1 LPETKVE
8 LMQISTIHALC
19 ADLLRRYAQTAM
31 PRGFL
36 ILDAT
41 GQFLLVYS
49 NRKLLGL
56 GEIVKGHPKDFYDSV
71 LRTYTLRASGF
82 PEMEYPHLVNER

>member
-1 LPETKVE
+1 
-8 LMQISTIHALC
+8 
-19 ADLLRRYAQTAM
+19 M
-31 PRGFL
+31 PHGFH

-56 GEIVKGHPKDFYDSV
+56 GEIVKGRPKDFYDSV

-82 PEMEYPHLVNER
+82 PEVEDPHLVNELKLFYAAVARARS